1 MPCQQ
6 IVYTSETVLIVV
18 LLTLELCYLLLGLS
32 TDILYFVPEVFKFI
46 FKLLPWVIRIAT
58 IVLLTH
64 CSDSLVDYQCSGLF
78 SNRDDDAFF
87 NRRMDEFTY

>member
-1 MPCQQ
+1 MDSSITV
-6 IVYTSETVLIVV
+6 IVVV
-18 LLTLELCYLLLGLS
+18 LLPFKLCYLLFGRS
-32 TDILYFVPEVFKFI
+32 SDILYLISKVFKLI
-46 FKLLPWVIRIAT
+46 FKLLPWVVRIAT

-87 NRRMDEFTY
+87 HRRMDEFTY

>member
-1 MPCQQ
+1 M
-6 IVYTSETVLIVV
+6 I
-18 LLTLELCYLLLGLS
+18 LLPFKLCYLLLGRS
-32 TDILYFVPEVFKFI
+32 SDILYLISKVFKLI

-87 NRRMDEFTY
+87 NRRMNEFTY